1 MGLEIKN
8 QIKELEEKLN
18 RSIKVYGKNF
28 FNESVENQRKEL
40 KLKLKILKD
49 KSK

>member
-28 FNESVENQRKEL
+28 FNESVENQRK